1 MELTRQVGAARR
13 RTLIAAATAA
23 AAVALVP
30 LGAGFAESAAK
41 ALEAQKSAAR
51 GVTVSVQ
58 PLDLSPAAGSWA
70 FKIVLDTH
78 SADLSDDLAKAA
90 VLVDDRGAEH
100 RPAGWQGAPPGGH
113 HREGTLAF
121 APVTPRPG
129 AIELRIQRPGEP
141 APRAFRWRLQ

>member
-1 MELTRQVGAARR
+1 MLHTRQTGAHRR
-13 RTLIAAATAA
+13 RTLLATATAA
-23 AAVALVP
+23 VVIALVP
-30 LGAGFAESAAK
+30 LAAAHAQSP
-41 ALEAQKSAAR
+41 ALAAQKSAAR

-58 PLDLSPAAGSWA
+58 PLDISPAAASWA

-78 SADLSDDLAKAA
+78 SANLSDDLEKAA

-100 RPAGWQGAPPGGH
+100 RPAGWQGAPPAGH